1 MADAPEPRTTIDK
14 TISQRFWQRRTEGS
28 ADPRSVTLDRQSPA
42 SVAREVRLYQRWMLR
57 AVEAAGVVP
66 RRVLDLGCGNGDWT
80 VMLAERVER
89 LVAVDF
95 TEGFVARCR
104 ERLRAA
110 GLDGRATVVQG
121 DVGAYEPE
129 GPYDLI
135 VAGAV
140 TQYLSDDDLAG
151 LWPRLRDALAPGGVL
166 YLRTTVA
173 THADR
178 YATATESFQG
188 IYRSRAWYRRAL
200 AAAGFELA
208 RESMATWF
216 VADEL
221 AYRTFGEHAGSRA
234 LALPLKAIRWT
245 YRFPRKH
252 DVYVCVAR
260 AGRSAST
267 RSSAPIPK

>member
-14 TISQRFWQRRTEGS
+14 TISQRFWQQRTGGS
-28 ADPRSVTLDRQSPA
+28 ADPRSVTLDRQSAA
-42 SVAREVRLYQRWMLR
+42 SVAREVQLYQRWMLR
-57 AVEAAGVVP
+57 ALEAAGVVP

-80 VMLAERVER
+80 VMLAARAER

-95 TEGFVARCR
+95 ADGFVAHCR

-110 GLDGRATVVQG
+110 GLDAHATVLQHDAG
-121 DVGAYEPE
+121 TYEPQ
-129 GPYDLI
+129 GPLDLI

-140 TQYLSDDDLAG
+140 TQYLPDADVAAL
-151 LWPRLRDALAPGGVL
+151 LPRLRAALAPGGAL

-173 THADR
+173 THAERFVKADD
-178 YATATESFQG
+178 SFQA
-188 IYRSRAWYRRAL
+188 IYRSRAWYQRAL
-200 AAAGFELA
+200 AGAGFQLA

-221 AYRTFGEHAGSRA
+221 AYRAFGEHAGSRA
-234 LALPLKAIRWT
+234 LALPLKALRWT
-245 YRFPRKH
+245 YRFPRQH

-260 AGRSAST
+260 
-267 RSSAPIPK
+267 